1 LATVV
6 HIAQATGSASLHF
19 PFEELIAHLKKEGFV
34 IKPDDYIELL
44 KVTGTFGSEDIRTLR
59 YRLAPLVC
67 TSEQDQE
74 RFYKVFDAYA
84 ERTAAFDDAAAKT
97 RKRKRIIF
105 YSCAAA
111 LLLIIAGWIIWK
123 ATLPPLRPSAQFTM
137 LVNGQPGNVALP
149 TDTVIV
155 EAVDPGKAQIEWNIG
170 KGWAYA
176 GLNSFPLSPLQR
188 GVMTVRMRVMTGKL
202 SAVTEQQLF
211 VCDAVVEQLEADN
224 VSDLQPGSEVA
235 IRPVVR
241 GNAGITQGALW
252 VINGADT
259 IRNQA
264 DQLQYRIDSAGSYQV
279 DYVLASN
286 QNNCNLYSPMAFYV
300 DPPSPLRI
308 ASIGTPPTPPSF
320 INPWL
325 YTLLL
330 VPFAGGLWQYLKS
343 RRKKKIISVTD
354 TNFISAEKEVP
365 PGRVDIPLE
374 NNEMELIAREP
385 EMNTFFRGMR
395 KRIEDDSQVLDIKR
409 SIKSEILAGG
419 LPSLVFSQ
427 RTKQLEFLLLVD
439 RPAST
444 SQQLA
449 LFDYLVNLLVEE
461 NVNVERFYFTDFTRF
476 TNAAHPLG
484 ISLQR
489 LSELYKHHVM
499 VVLGTG
505 HQLLYPH
512 LPALETEKMKLIG
525 EWEMR
530 SILTPVAYGD
540 WGPREQALSKEF
552 VVMPADIQGQ
562 LLLVQ
567 AITEKQFQQQD
578 HFRTLAGNYST
589 GNRRYQKISQI
600 KEYLGDEFLFQW
612 LCAIAVYPK
621 LRWEMMVE
629 IGRALAEARGNLQA
643 VNFTRLLKLVRLPWM
658 KDGFIP
664 EATRLGLLKELSRE
678 NEVIARKTVLDVLSR
693 IDLAYKDDEYFQEEK
708 RIQELTNKYLLY
720 NYDPG
725 SYDHFENEAKAFGQ
739 RWIKGKVY
747 DGPLVRY
754 LDKKQG
760 DDWNNLLDKTP
771 AANLGGY
778 HGGPVPR
785 RRFPTV
791 YTAMGVLTAAILA
804 LLFFGKP
811 WLEKLQWGNVKF
823 VHADS
828 TASQVFN
835 FTFATD
841 TCAVQGSDELTG
853 SVAFDQRT
861 VPLVF
866 QSANRATLTA
876 PFHDVAGRPAL
887 VEVSWGD
894 NKTASRQMVLAAT
907 NELVLTRC
915 EPIAPKP
922 AFEILYND
930 PGKQDS
936 VQLLSELLSSTFNVQ
951 AKVDSSVNAS
961 MLLINDSG
969 SNASPEIQQWVS
981 DLFGQQVK
989 VTGSIAGSASVLR
1002 LYFERTPEWSAIP
1015 PVSLPSA
1022 LNEIWNSRSGRFITW
1037 NTRDR
1042 LLWMGEKSPSNYTT
1056 YTIQNAY
1063 SKNGVY
1069 KVVVSANGETRVLF
1083 VQSVS
1088 RSGFQFCILPGRYT
1102 AAEVAPLDES
1112 SCTATDAAREYYTTA
1127 SANVSQQREIMR
1139 RFYFP
1144 LAPTSFL
1151 NTSQSNQLQ
1160 KQQGSMGRLYR
1171 PEVSYAH
1178 NSFFDKYPS
1187 MRIDAAKRVQ
1197 PVYKMVPLERS
1208 TDITVER
1215 FQGTPFDRD
1224 YLAVSWTQSPLSVQ
1238 QPDYN
1243 NAPVQEQKNVQQS
1256 SKEPVS
1262 NEEWQFFTRITVN
1275 PRSLE
1280 VKNVNSSEMK
1290 VLYDQL
1296 YTTAEAKIK
1305 IVSYYNTP
1313 AEEKEAY
1320 AMNES
1325 VRAFLDKNY
1334 GISDTLGSGKVTT
1347 LVRQKRGD
1355 GIEQII
1361 RVSMRDQ
1368 TAPQEKYV
1376 DIYGTNIRPPSKK
1389 Y

>member
-1 LATVV
+1 M
-6 HIAQATGSASLHF
+6 
-19 PFEELIAHLKKEGFV
+19 KKEGFV

-44 KVTGTFGSEDIRTLR
+44 KVTGTFGTEDIRTLR
-59 YRLAPLVC
+59 YRLAPLLC

-84 ERTAAFDDAAAKT
+84 ERTAASDDEAAKT

-111 LLLIIAGWIIWK
+111 LLLIITGCIIWNSM
-123 ATLPPLRPSAQFTM
+123 LPPHQPSAQFTV
-137 LVNGQPGNVALP
+137 LVNAQPGNVALP
-149 TDTVIV
+149 TDTVLV
-155 EAVDPGKAQIEWNIG
+155 EAADPGKAQIEWNIG
-170 KGWAYA
+170 KGWTFA
-176 GLNSFPLSPLQR
+176 GLNSFTLSPLQR
-188 GVMTVRMRVMTGKL
+188 GTMTVRMRAKTGKL
-202 SAVTEQQLF
+202 SAVTEQKLF
-211 VCDAVVEQLEADN
+211 VCDAVVEQLMPDN
-224 VSDLQPGSEVA
+224 ISNLQRGSEII

-241 GNAGITQGALW
+241 GNAGATRGALW
-252 VINGADT
+252 VVNGADT
-259 IRNQA
+259 IHNQA
-264 DQLQYRIDSAGSYQV
+264 EQLHYRIDSAGSYQV
-279 DYVLASN
+279 DYVLSSGQSN
-286 QNNCNLYSPMAFYV
+286 CSLYSPLTFYV

-308 ASIGTPPTPPSF
+308 ASIGPPPTPPLF

-330 VPFAGGLWQYLKS
+330 LPFAGALWQYLKS
-343 RRKKKIISVTD
+343 RRRKKIISVTD
-354 TNFISAEKEVP
+354 RNLIAAEKEVF

-427 RTKQLEFLLLVD
+427 RTKQLEFLLLVE
-439 RPAST
+439 RPGNN

-489 LSELYKHHVM
+489 LSELYKNHVM

-512 LPALETEKMKLIG
+512 LPALETEKMKLVG

-540 WGPREQALSKEF
+540 WGPREQALSKGF

-621 LRWEMMVE
+621 LRWEMMIE

-664 EATRLGLLKELSRE
+664 EATRLGLLKELSRD
-678 NEVIARKTVLDVLSR
+678 NEVIARKTVLDVLAR
-693 IDLAYKDDEYFQEEK
+693 IDLAYKNDEYFQEEK

-720 NYDPG
+720 NYDPQ
-725 SYDHFENEAKAFGQ
+725 SYDHFENEAKAFDE
-739 RWIKGKVY
+739 RWKKGKVY

-754 LDKKQG
+754 LNKKEG
-760 DDWNNLLDKTP
+760 DDWHNLLDITP
-771 AANLGGY
+771 AAHLGGN
-778 HGGPVPR
+778 HGRPIPR

-791 YTAMGVLTAAILA
+791 YTAMGALTAAILA
-804 LLFFGKP
+804 LLLFGKP
-811 WLEKLQWGNVKF
+811 WLEKWQLETVKF

-841 TCAVQGSDELTG
+841 TCAVQGNDELTG
-853 SVAFDQRT
+853 SVALEQRT

-876 PFHDVAGRPAL
+876 PFGEVAGRPAL
-887 VEVSWGD
+887 VEVSWAD

-915 EPIAPKP
+915 EPVAPKP
-922 AFEILYND
+922 AFELLYND
-930 PGKQDS
+930 PGMQDS

-951 AKVDSSVNAS
+951 TRMDSSVNAS
-961 MLLINDSG
+961 MLLVNDSG
-969 SNASPEIQQWVS
+969 RSASASIQQWVN
-981 DLFGQQVK
+981 DLFGQQLK
-989 VTGSIAGSASVLR
+989 ITGSVAGSASVLR
-1002 LYFERTPEWSAIP
+1002 LYFARAPEWSAIP
-1015 PVSLPSA
+1015 PASLPSA
-1022 LNEIWNSRSGRFITW
+1022 LNEIWNSRSGRLITW

-1042 LLWMGEKSPSNYTT
+1042 LLWMGEKSPANYTT

-1083 VQSVS
+1083 VRNVS

-1102 AAEVAPLDES
+1102 AAEAAPLDES
-1112 SCTATDAAREYYTTA
+1112 ACTATDAAREYYTTA
-1127 SANVSQQREIMR
+1127 SANVSQQREITR

-1144 LAPTSFL
+1144 LAPSSFL
-1151 NTSQSNQLQ
+1151 NTTQSNQLQ
-1160 KQQGSMGRLYR
+1160 KQQGSMGRLYT
-1171 PEVSYAH
+1171 PEISYAH

-1187 MRIDAAKRVQ
+1187 MRIDAGKRVQ
-1197 PVYKMVPLERS
+1197 PVYKIVPLERS
-1208 TDITVER
+1208 ADIAVNR

-1224 YLAVSWTQSPLSVQ
+1224 YLAISWTQSAVNVQ
-1238 QPDYN
+1238 QQDYN
-1243 NAPVQEQKNVQQS
+1243 NAAVQADKNAQQS
-1256 SKEPVS
+1256 KKEPVAG
-1262 NEEWQFFTRITVN
+1262 EEWQFFTRITVN
-1275 PRSLE
+1275 PGNLE
-1280 VKNVNSSEMK
+1280 VKNANASQMK

-1296 YTTAEAKIK
+1296 YSTAEARIK
-1305 IVSYYNTP
+1305 IVSYYTTP

-1325 VRAFLDKNY
+1325 VRAFLDRNY
-1334 GISDTLGSGKVTT
+1334 NISDKLGSGKVTM
-1347 LVRQKRGD
+1347 LVRPKRGD

-1361 RVSMRDQ
+1361 RVSMRGDN
-1368 TAPQEKYV
+1368 APQEKYV
-1376 DIYGTNIRPPSKK
+1376 DIYGINIRSASNK